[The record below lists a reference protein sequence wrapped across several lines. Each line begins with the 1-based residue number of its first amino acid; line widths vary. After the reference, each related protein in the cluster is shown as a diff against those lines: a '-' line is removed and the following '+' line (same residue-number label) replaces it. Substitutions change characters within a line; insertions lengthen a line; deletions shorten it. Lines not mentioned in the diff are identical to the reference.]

1 MCEHLITAGTSSKA
15 PEYYVMAAAIV
26 TLYGR
31 PFSDNKRIGK
41 IDHKIVPEEF
51 KSLHST
57 LIELRNKAFA
67 HTDVSRHLLGHGK
80 MTEVRFVFDGRS
92 AGNFSS
98 GPIFEPVSLPHIK
111 TLAERLAQHV
121 KQTHDNFLNRVLSVM
136 VPKFTL
142 ADVGKEFELNVEDE
156 TSPMVMPSNDPIA
169 RTYPMVQ

>member
-1 MCEHLITAGTSSKA
+1 
-15 PEYYVMAAAIV
+15 MA
-26 TLYGR
+26 
-31 PFSDNKRIGK
+31 
-41 IDHKIVPEEF
+41 
-51 KSLHST
+51 
-57 LIELRNKAFA
+57 
-67 HTDVSRHLLGHGK
+67 
-80 MTEVRFVFDGRS
+80 EVRFVFDGRS

-169 RTYPMVQ
+169 RKYPMVQQSPEVTGY

>member
-1 MCEHLITAGTSSKA
+1 MLRISKVCEHLITAGTSSKA

-67 HTDVSRHLLGHGK
+67 HTDVSGHLLGHGK
-80 MTEVRFVFDGRS
+80 MAEVRFVFDGRS

-98 GPIFEPVSLPHIK
+98 GPIFEPVSHQDSRRASRSPN
-111 TLAERLAQHV
+111 TS
-121 KQTHDNFLNRVLSVM
+121 NR
-136 VPKFTL
+136 
-142 ADVGKEFELNVEDE
+142 
-156 TSPMVMPSNDPIA
+156 PMTIF
-169 RTYPMVQ
+169 